1 MARFNGRGLLQSF
14 SCEKML
20 SEPLLVSKLGILLE
34 LPEGY
39 ISNLIVVRGTH
50 KLDENDLIFNDEEI
64 ILFLATM
71 GG

>member
-1 MARFNGRGLLQSF
+1 MARFNGRGLLQPF
-14 SCEKML
+14 SCEVML
-20 SEPLLVSKLGILLE
+20 TEPMLVNKLGIFLE

-50 KLDENDLIFNDEEI
+50 KLDENDLFFNNDEL
-64 ILFLATM
+64 ILYLATM